1 MDTKQEDAN
10 ISKLSSKQRLIKLQ
24 ELLRKHTD
32 EENQLK
38 LDEILDL
45 FYEEYKI
52 HAGKKAIRDDLKEL
66 EESDLF
72 DVTVNQ
78 EKDGVEKFYSH
89 QQRLFE
95 IHELRLLIDAVSSAK
110 FISTKETEDLVDKIK
125 QLTSVHQAKQLGNRI
140 ILPENSKNENTKIK
154 YTIHMLHAAILSNY
168 YIQFKYGRYNLQKE
182 FKLSHD
188 GDFYQLKPYALVWH
202 NNFYYLIGEY
212 LPTEEIRHYRVDRM
226 RDVFALDETFVP
238 DTGFDISKYTEKLF
252 HMYSGEEAL
261 VEVEFNAYMINVV
274 IDRFGR
280 GVNIRPV
287 GEDKFRISTQA
298 IISDGLVRWL
308 MTWGSDAK
316 VLTPQSLVER
326 IKDEVEKFYRVY
338 Q

>member
-1 MDTKQEDAN
+1 MNPNQEDTIN
-10 ISKLSSKQRLIKLQ
+10 SKLSSKQRLIKLQ

-32 EENQLK
+32 EDNQLK

-52 HAGKKAIRDDLKEL
+52 HAGKKAIRDDLKAL
-66 EESDLF
+66 EESGIF
-72 DVTVNQ
+72 DVMVNQ
-78 EKDGVEKFYSH
+78 EKDGVEKYYSH
-89 QQRLFE
+89 QQRVFE

-125 QLTSVHQAKQLGNRI
+125 QLTSIHQAKQLGNRM
-140 ILPENSKNENTKIK
+140 ILSESSKNENTKIK
-154 YTIHMLHAAILSNY
+154 YSIHTLHTAILSSQ
-168 YIQFKYGRYNLQKE
+168 YIQFKYGRYNLQKK
-182 FKLSHD
+182 FKLSNN

-226 RDVFALDETFVP
+226 RDVAALDETFVRDP
-238 DTGFDISKYTEKLF
+238 GFDVSKYTEKLF

-261 VEVEFNAYMINVV
+261 VEVEFNADLINVV

-280 GVNIRPV
+280 GVNIRPI
-287 GEDKFRISTQA
+287 GEEKFRISTQA
-298 IISDGLVRWL
+298 ILSDGLVRWL

-316 VLTPQSLVER
+316 VLTPPSLVER
-326 IKDEVEKFYRVY
+326 IKEEAEKFYRVY
-338 Q
+338 E